1 MDLNPLEG
9 YECPVQLIQR
19 AVNKDVENM
28 LMKSIHSVGVT
39 VDKDELVRA
48 LNYDRDS
55 YAKGY
60 KEGYNK
66 ACDKIIGLVRKEFN
80 L

>member
-19 AVNKDVENM
+19 TVNEEIGKNIMQTV
-28 LMKSIHSVGVT
+28 HSVGVA
-39 VDKDELVRA
+39 VNKEELIRA

-60 KEGYNK
+60 KDGYNK
-66 ACDKIIGLVRKEFN
+66 AYDEAIELMKKEFN